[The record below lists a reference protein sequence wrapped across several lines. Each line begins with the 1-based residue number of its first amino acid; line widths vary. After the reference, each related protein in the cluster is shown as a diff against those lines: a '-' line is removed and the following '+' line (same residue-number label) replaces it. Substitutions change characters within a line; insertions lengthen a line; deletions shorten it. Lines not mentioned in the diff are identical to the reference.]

1 MKKLLV
7 VLLMAIAV
15 AGMTTVTS
23 LAFVP
28 EAQAFSIKKAAK
40 KVGRAVKKNRNVGR
54 VSKVVGKA
62 AGRGAKKAGK
72 VVKRVARVNGK
83 AVVRGATKAGKAVK
97 RVARGNGKA
106 VVRVAKKAGKSV

>member
-1 MKKLLV
+1 MMKKLLV

-23 LAFVP
+23 LAFAP
-28 EAQAFSIKKAAK
+28 EAQAFSIKKAAI

-62 AGRGAKKAGK
+62 AVRGAK
-72 VVKRVARVNGK
+72 
-83 AVVRGATKAGKAVK
+83 KAGKAVK
-97 RVARGNGKA
+97 RVP
-106 VVRVAKKAGKSV
+106 